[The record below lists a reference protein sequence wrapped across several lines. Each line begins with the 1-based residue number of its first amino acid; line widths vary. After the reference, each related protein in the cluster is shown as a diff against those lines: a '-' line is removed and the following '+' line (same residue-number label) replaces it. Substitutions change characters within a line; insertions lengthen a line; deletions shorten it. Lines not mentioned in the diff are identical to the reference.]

1 MKVIKESFDM
11 SNINRNMKIPSDM
24 HTEVPVD
31 YGAAVE
37 QEKKAEEHV
46 QGVMDELEK
55 KAKEAA
61 MDSPKMPKPVRNFMK
76 SDFTLEES
84 LFEDYTDNRVDRRT
98 LAQIMKG
105 DYEGRKKGLR
115 SEIEELPDNVHTLVY
130 DRLFPTGVKSYK
142 ATILADNKISFPN
155 DRYFINASMADYDIG
170 VVVANEAE
178 RDFVKDV
185 ADFVGADFRFRPIT
199 NKEGIIGIA
208 IVKMD
213 DKLANTSTRDLMKSK
228 GLSGRGRKEPNQ
240 PKKVEE
246 AVEEKDPLANVLID
260 EEVHEDEL
268 TEDAKIF
275 RSIYEFEPWYSA
287 VETLDL
293 IKREDKMDELDAFIE
308 EEYPDGIEET
318 ELNDLLRFEPEYV
331 LEAIGIDPEL
341 LNE

>member
-11 SNINRNMKIPSDM
+11 SNINRNMKVPSDM

-46 QGVMDELEK
+46 EGIMNELEK
-55 KAKEAA
+55 KAKEVVV
-61 MDSPKMPKPVRNFMK
+61 DSPKMPKPVKNFMK

-84 LFEDYTDNRVDRRT
+84 LFEDYTDKRT

-115 SEIEELPDNVHTLVY
+115 SEIEELPDTVHTLVY

-142 ATILADNKISFPN
+142 TTILADNDISFPN
-155 DRYFINASMADYDIG
+155 DRYFVNASMADYDIG

-178 RDFVKDV
+178 RNLVKDV

-199 NKEGIIGIA
+199 NKEGIIGVA
-208 IVKMD
+208 VVKMD
-213 DKLANTSTRDLMKSK
+213 DKLANTRARDLMKSK
-228 GLSGRGRKEPNQ
+228 GLSGRGRKEPNKS
-240 PKKVEE
+240 KKVEE

-260 EEVHEDEL
+260 EEIHEDEL
-268 TEDAKIF
+268 TEDAKITID
-275 RSIYEFEPWYSA
+275 IYSFEPWSGAEEAY
-287 VETLDL
+287 EIIEREGKLD
-293 IKREDKMDELDAFIE
+293 DLDAFIE
-308 EEYPDGIEET
+308 EIYPDGIKDVD
-318 ELNDLLRFEPEYV
+318 LNDLLRYEPEYV
-331 LEAIGIDPEL
+331 FEAIGLDASL
-341 LNE
+341 LD

>member
-24 HTEVPVD
+24 HTEVPAD

-37 QEKKAEEHV
+37 QEKKAEKHV

-55 KAKEAA
+55 KAKEIT
-61 MDSPKMPKPVRNFMK
+61 MDSPKMSKPVKNFMK

-105 DYEGRKKGLR
+105 DYEGRRKGLR

-178 RDFVKDV
+178 KDFVKDV
-185 ADFVGADFRFRPIT
+185 ADFVGAGFRFRPIT
-199 NKEGIIGIA
+199 NREGIIGIA

-213 DKLANTSTRDLMKSK
+213 DKLANTSARDLMKSK

-268 TEDAKIF
+268 TEDAKITID
-275 RSIYEFEPWYSA
+275 IYSFKPWSGA
-287 VETLDL
+287 VEAYEIIEREGKLD
-293 IKREDKMDELDAFIE
+293 DLDAFIE
-308 EEYPDGIEET
+308 EMYPDGIRDVD
-318 ELNDLLRFEPEYV
+318 LNDLLRFEPEYV
-331 LEAIGIDPEL
+331 FEAIGLDTSL
-341 LNE
+341 LD

>member
-24 HTEVPVD
+24 HTEVPAD

-37 QEKKAEEHV
+37 QEKKAEKHV

-55 KAKEAA
+55 KAKEVA
-61 MDSPKMPKPVRNFMK
+61 MDSPKMPKPVKNFMK

-105 DYEGRKKGLR
+105 DYEGRRKGLR

-185 ADFVGADFRFRPIT
+185 ADFVGAGFRFRPIT

-213 DKLANTSTRDLMKSK
+213 DKLANTSARDLMKSK

-268 TEDAKIF
+268 TEDAKITID
-275 RSIYEFEPWYSA
+275 IYSFKPWSGA
-287 VETLDL
+287 VEVYEIIEREGKLD
-293 IKREDKMDELDAFIE
+293 DLDAFIE
-308 EEYPDGIEET
+308 EMYPDGIRDVD
-318 ELNDLLRFEPEYV
+318 LNDLLRFEPEYV
-331 LEAIGIDPEL
+331 FEAIGLDTSL
-341 LNE
+341 LD

>member
-11 SNINRNMKIPSDM
+11 SNINKNMKVPSDM

-46 QGVMDELEK
+46 EGVMNELEK
-55 KAKEAA
+55 KAKEVV
-61 MDSPKMPKPVRNFMK
+61 MQSPKMPKPVKNFMK
-76 SDFTLEES
+76 SDFVLEES
-84 LFEDYTDNRVDRRT
+84 LFEDYTDKRVDKRT

-105 DYEGRKKGLR
+105 DYEGRRKGLR

-142 ATILADNKISFPN
+142 TSILADNDISFSN
-155 DRYFINASMADYDIG
+155 DRYFVNASMADYDIG

-178 RDFVKDV
+178 RNLVKDV

-213 DKLANTSTRDLMKSK
+213 DKLANTRARDLMKSK
-228 GLSGRGRKEPNQ
+228 GLSGRGRKEPNK

-268 TEDAKIF
+268 TEDAKITID
-275 RSIYEFEPWYSA
+275 IYSFEPWSGAEEAY
-287 VETLDL
+287 EIIEREGRLD
-293 IKREDKMDELDAFIE
+293 DLDAFIE
-308 EEYPDGIEET
+308 ETYPDGIKDV

-331 LEAIGIDPEL
+331 FEAIGLDASL
-341 LNE
+341 LD

>member
-11 SNINRNMKIPSDM
+11 SNINRNMKTPSDM
-24 HTEVPVD
+24 HTAVTVD
-31 YGAAVE
+31 YGAAIE
-37 QEKKAEEHV
+37 QEKKAEKHV

-55 KAKEAA
+55 KAKEIT
-61 MDSPKMPKPVRNFMK
+61 MDSPKMPKPVKNFMK

-105 DYEGRKKGLR
+105 DYEGRRKGLR

-178 RDFVKDV
+178 KDFVKDV

-199 NKEGIIGIA
+199 NREGIIGIA

-213 DKLANTSTRDLMKSK
+213 DKLANTSARDLMKSK

-268 TEDAKIF
+268 TEDAKITID
-275 RSIYEFEPWYSA
+275 IYSFKPWSGA
-287 VETLDL
+287 VEAYEIIEREGKLD
-293 IKREDKMDELDAFIE
+293 DLDAFIE
-308 EEYPDGIEET
+308 EMYPDGIRDVD
-318 ELNDLLRFEPEYV
+318 LNDLLRFEPEYV
-331 LEAIGIDPEL
+331 FEAIGLDTSL
-341 LNE
+341 LD

>member
-55 KAKEAA
+55 KAKEVV
-61 MDSPKMPKPVRNFMK
+61 MDSPKMPKPVKNFMK

-98 LAQIMKG
+98 LTQIMKG
-105 DYEGRKKGLR
+105 NYEGRKKGLR
-115 SEIEELPDNVHTLVY
+115 SEIEELPDNVYTLVY

-155 DRYFINASMADYDIG
+155 DRYFINASLADYDIG

-185 ADFVGADFRFRPIT
+185 ADFVGAGFRFRPIM

-213 DKLANTSTRDLMKSK
+213 NKLANTRTRDLMKSK

-268 TEDAKIF
+268 TEDAKITID
-275 RSIYEFEPWYSA
+275 IYSFEPWSGA
-287 VETLDL
+287 VEAYEIIEREGKLD
-293 IKREDKMDELDAFIE
+293 DLDAFIE
-308 EEYPDGIEET
+308 ETYPDGIKDVD
-318 ELNDLLRFEPEYV
+318 LNDLLRYEPEYV
-331 LEAIGIDPEL
+331 FEAIGLDISL
-341 LNE
+341 LD

>member
-1 MKVIKESFDM
+1 MKVIKESFDI
-11 SNINRNMKIPSDM
+11 SNINRNMKVPSDM
-24 HTEVPVD
+24 RTEVPAD

-37 QEKKAEEHV
+37 QEKKAEKHV

-55 KAKEAA
+55 KAKEVA
-61 MDSPKMPKPVRNFMK
+61 MDSPKMPKPVKNFMK

-84 LFEDYTDNRVDRRT
+84 LFEDYTDSRVDRRT

-105 DYEGRKKGLR
+105 NYEGRKKGLR
-115 SEIEELPDNVHTLVY
+115 NEIEELPDNVHTLVY

-185 ADFVGADFRFRPIT
+185 ADFVGAGFRFRPIT
-199 NKEGIIGIA
+199 NREGIIGIA

-213 DKLANTSTRDLMKSK
+213 DKLANTSARDLMKSK

-268 TEDAKIF
+268 TEDAKITID
-275 RSIYEFEPWYSA
+275 IYSFEPWSGA
-287 VETLDL
+287 VEVYEIIEREGKLD
-293 IKREDKMDELDAFIE
+293 DLDAFIE
-308 EEYPDGIEET
+308 EMYPDGIRDVD
-318 ELNDLLRFEPEYV
+318 LNDLLRFEPEYV
-331 LEAIGIDPEL
+331 FEAIGLDTSL
-341 LNE
+341 LD